1 MILNS
6 IKQLDDPALCTM
18 NFVTRKIDGHLV
30 GHCDCCGGY
39 RSLMYYDPEVGN
51 LCFRC
56 NEHLMV
62 ADIELNFG
70 GYSLC
75 RPQPVGTPSENSVD

>member
-1 MILNS
+1 
-6 IKQLDDPALCTM
+6 M
-18 NFVTRKIDGHLV
+18 NFVTRKIARHLV

-39 RSLMYYDPEVGN
+39 RSLMYYDPELGN

-75 RPQPVGTPSENSVD
+75 RPDLLEPLGEFGSLGHDPNFDPCKTDV

>member
-1 MILNS
+1 MILNI
-6 IKQLDDPALCTM
+6 IKLLVDPAFRTM
-18 NFVTRKIDGHLV
+18 DFVTRKIAHHLV

-39 RSLMYYDPEVGN
+39 RSLKYYDPELGN

-56 NEHLMV
+56 HEHLVV

-75 RPQPVGTPSENSVD
+75 RPRPVEAPAESSVH